1 MRMLQYLASASVI
14 GTVAAAI
21 MGSYVRGMGA
31 GLACPDWPLCHG
43 ALIPPL
49 ELPILLEW
57 GHRLIVLGVTLCV
70 AAVGLLTWRKRL
82 PARFNALQSL
92 VLLVTQAVLGGITV
106 IVRLNPAIV
115 ALHQGLALIFF
126 RLARRAGAG
135 IAAHDAPFSRSAGP
149 GCGQV
154 KQFVV

>member
-14 GTVAAAI
+14 GTVAAAV

-57 GHRLIVLGVTLCV
+57 GHRLIVLSVSLCV
-70 AAVGLLTWRKRL
+70 AAITFLTWRNRL
-82 PARFNALQSL
+82 PARFNALLSL

-106 IVRLNPAIV
+106 IVRLNPVIV

-126 RLARRAGAG
+126 GSLVALALGLG
-135 IAAHDAPFSRSAGP
+135 RSTSPSMRVSAVGE
-149 GCGQV
+149 
-154 KQFVV
+154 